1 MIIFPPKNWYFIL
14 LSTFLLFFSQLGCSA
29 DQAII
34 DLPKSLPPDQE
45 GPYTVANTTIE
56 AVDVTRERELTL
68 EIWYPSTDRFTEGES
83 PIKFERDESSQNEL
97 STLYDL
103 APNHCP
109 TLITHSVK
117 DGSPL
122 TSKTPYP
129 LILFS
134 HCFNCGRYS
143 SFSLAERLAS
153 HGMLV
158 ISVDHAG
165 QLPFLPT
172 SIGENLSP
180 EQLEVRVQDLNF
192 VTKSA
197 LSGELFTYSERLQDL
212 LIDPDRIGVFGHSF
226 GSVTAAFFADQEPLV
241 AAVAG
246 LAAPMQNPLFP
257 GFAIEDLNIPSLLLL
272 AEEDNSIGE
281 IGNRLIRSNFEKAM
295 TPIWKI
301 TIADGGHWSLSDL
314 CGLTE
319 TFSPGCGSGI
329 RHSDQGAGEVF
340 DYIPVADGIK
350 ITQNYLTAFFQ
361 AHLEQ
366 RQDGL
371 NYLEVPSQDPRV
383 SIQQRP

>member
-1 MIIFPPKNWYFIL
+1 MIIIYPKNRCFIV
-14 LSTFLLFFSQLGCSA
+14 LSTVPLIFYLFACSA
-29 DQAII
+29 DQAIST
-34 DLPKSLPPDQE
+34 LPKRLPPNQE

-56 AVDVTRERELTL
+56 TVDQRRGRALTF
-68 EIWYPSTDRFTEGES
+68 EIWYPSTEQFTVGEK
-83 PIKFERDESSQNEL
+83 PTEFELDESSQIKL

-109 TLITHSVK
+109 TRSTNSVK
-117 DGSPL
+117 GGSPL
-122 TSKTPYP
+122 ISKTPYP

-172 SIGENLSP
+172 SVGETLSP
-180 EQLEVRVQDLNF
+180 NQLEVRVQDLNF
-192 VTKSA
+192 TMRSA
-197 LSGELFTYSERLQDL
+197 LSGELFTDAGKLQDL
-212 LIDPDRIGVFGHSF
+212 LIDSNRIGVFGHSF
-226 GSVTAAFFADQEPLV
+226 GSVTAAFFANQEPLV

-281 IGNRLIRSNFEKAM
+281 LGNRLIRSNFEKAM
-295 TPIWKI
+295 TPIWQI

-329 RHSDQGAGEVF
+329 RHSDRGIGEEF
-340 DYIPVADGIK
+340 DYLPVADGIK

-361 AHLEQ
+361 AHIGQ
-366 RQDGL
+366 RQDALDYL
-371 NYLEVPSQDPRV
+371 NSPSQDPRV
-383 SIQQRP
+383 SVRQRP